1 MDQMTSIAGSNNN
14 FLDKNNKKHESLILL
29 LKIFC
34 HSEFQ
39 IIKLIGQVLL
49 QVGVDLDLKVS
60 QNGTN
65 NNHQSCLFKNNS

>member
-14 FLDKNNKKHESLILL
+14 FLDKNNRKNESLILF

-39 IIKLIGQVLL
+39 NIKLIGQVLL

-65 NNHQSCLFKNNS
+65 NNEQS